1 MRCRVPPF
9 DSIPALAYIPTM
21 FLNRQWAVFQA
32 TTWCL
37 FALWLL
43 FGGVELAE
51 QAQLTVELAGEDQE
65 ASDQDEAA
73 LTQLASGVRSTGS
86 LDLLPCG
93 LVHTASP
100 EFVDRSVDGSK
111 RHEPLVH
118 GPSFLRL
125 HQYISTYRI

>member
-1 MRCRVPPF
+1 
-9 DSIPALAYIPTM
+9 M

-37 FALWLL
+37 FAVWLL

-51 QAQLTVELAGEDQE
+51 QAQLTVEWAGEDQE

-73 LTQLASGVRSTGS
+73 LTQLASGVRSTGQI
-86 LDLLPCG
+86 DLLPCG
-93 LVHTASP
+93 LVHTASH
-100 EFVDRSVDGSK
+100 EFVDCSEDGS
-111 RHEPLVH
+111 RRPEPLVH
-118 GPSFLRL
+118 GPPSLPL